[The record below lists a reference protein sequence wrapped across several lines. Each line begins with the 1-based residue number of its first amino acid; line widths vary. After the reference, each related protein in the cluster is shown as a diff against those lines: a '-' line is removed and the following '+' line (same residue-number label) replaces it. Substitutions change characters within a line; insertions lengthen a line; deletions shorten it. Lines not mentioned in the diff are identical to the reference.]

1 MGLKSIVLE
10 AVVND
15 APVFNWSFHIPIVV
29 EKFLVVYKTDV
40 IQNLEENRIDYGKNI
55 LSTPS
60 VEFGGAY
67 IHTALPIFNGDYLR
81 IYISDLGIGNVQERE
96 VERIELLDDS
106 RKKIRAVYEKLADR

>member
-1 MGLKSIVLE
+1 
-10 AVVND
+10 
-15 APVFNWSFHIPIVV
+15 
-29 EKFLVVYKTDV
+29 VYKTDI